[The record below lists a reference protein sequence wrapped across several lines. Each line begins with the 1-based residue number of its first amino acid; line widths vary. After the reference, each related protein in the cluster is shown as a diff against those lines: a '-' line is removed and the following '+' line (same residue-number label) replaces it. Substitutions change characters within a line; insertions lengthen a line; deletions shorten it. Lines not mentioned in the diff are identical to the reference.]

1 MHKIDCIRTV
11 IARSVSDEAISEMS
25 LIMRLRR
32 SLQSLAMTI
41 GHIIRCKLFI
51 ALGNNI
57 RREAFRGL
65 SRGLQ
70 FGKVVDER
78 SSPMIHLITT
88 LKI

>member
-1 MHKIDCIRTV
+1 
-11 IARSVSDEAISEMS
+11 
-25 LIMRLRR
+25 LL
-32 SLQSLAMTI
+32 
-41 GHIIRCKLFI
+41 LFVVT
-51 ALGNNI
+51 I

-78 SSPMIHLITT
+78 SSPMINLIAT